1 MATETA
7 VTVDV
12 AASPEAIWA
21 VLVDVERWPEWTAS
35 VRRARRL
42 DAGPFAVG
50 SRVRLEQPKLPPA
63 VWRVTELVA
72 PHSFTWISGAPGLT
86 TVATHRL
93 DLNERGGTTVTLGV
107 LQRGPLGRLL
117 GRVIGGLTERYVR
130 MEAEGLKLRAESA

>member
-1 MATETA
+1 MTTA

-42 DAGPFAVG
+42 DAGPFTVG
-50 SRVRLEQPKLPPA
+50 SRARLEQPKLPPA

-72 PHSFTWISGAPGLT
+72 PHTFIWVSRAPGLT
-86 TVATHRL
+86 TEAVHRL
-93 DLNERGGTTVTLGV
+93 ELNEDGGTRVTLGV
-107 LQRGPLGRLL
+107 EQGGPFGRLL
-117 GRVIGGLTERYVR
+117 ARLIGGLTDRYVR
-130 MEAEGLKLRAESA
+130 LEADGLKRRAEAG

>member
-1 MATETA
+1 MATTTT

-21 VLVDVERWPEWTAS
+21 VLIDVERWPEWTAS

-50 SRVRLEQPKLPPA
+50 SRARLEQPKLPPA

-72 PHSFTWISGAPGLT
+72 PHSFLWVSRAPGLT
-86 TVATHRL
+86 TEAVHRL

-107 LQRGPLGRLL
+107 SQTGPLGRLMA
-117 GRVIGGLTERYVR
+117 RIIGGLTERYVN
-130 MEAEGLKLRAESA
+130 MEAEGLKRAAEA